1 MSVQLINEAKN
12 YSRDLYV
19 MRVDDAAKTFTV
31 KFNGAPPDEYV
42 FDVTANTP
50 SKYGRLDS
58 SAI

>member
-1 MSVQLINEAKN
+1 MSVKIKN
-12 YSRDLYV
+12 KAGNYERNLYV

-50 SKYGRLDS
+50 SKYGRLDT

>member
-31 KFNGAPPDEYV
+31 KFNGAPPAQYV
-42 FDVTANTP
+42 FAVTANTP